1 MKKIITRLFALFA
14 FIFVLFGLAS
24 CASNYSTDS
33 MKSGLKGAGYTVEE
47 NPTIQ
52 NLDTSKLTGYKSSIY
67 AYKTVNGEE
76 EGILILVFDSADN
89 ASKAGNPEGDVAT
102 EFISLMHN
110 WGKNHAPST
119 DVSVYGTAN
128 NLVWAGASAAKQ
140 AAGIK

>member
-1 MKKIITRLFALFA
+1 MKKIITRLFAVFA

-47 NPTIQ
+47 SPTIQ

-67 AYKTVNGEE
+67 AYKTVNDEE
-76 EGILILVFDSADN
+76 VGILILVFDSSDN